1 MPTAGQ
7 SSEPIGWSH
16 YIARGNAACSMQRY
30 DVAEQNFRNAV
41 EEGKKCQVKTEK
53 LAHAV
58 FNLAWVCHQQGKRAE
73 AEQFYLQALDLV
85 EEAYGPDHPDVAIVA
100 SCLGRLYRE
109 TDKHQEAQP
118 LFDRALHILEQYA
131 L

>member
-1 MPTAGQ
+1 MAIRHTGEPT
-7 SSEPIGWSH
+7 GWYH
-16 YIARGNAACSMQRY
+16 FIARGNAACSMQRY

-41 EEGKKCQVKTEK
+41 EEGEKLSIGTEK

-58 FNLAWVCHQQGKRAE
+58 FNLAWVCHQQNKREE
-73 AEQFYLQALDLV
+73 AEQFYKQSMTLV
-85 EEAYGPDHPDVAIVA
+85 ETAYGPDHPDVAIVA

-109 TDKHQEAQP
+109 TDKQTEAQP
-118 LFDRALHILEQYA
+118 LFDRALQILEQYA

>member
-1 MPTAGQ
+1 MPTGQ
-7 SSEPIGWSH
+7 TSEPNGWYH
-16 YIARGNAACSMQRY
+16 FIARGNAACSLQRY
-30 DVAEQNFRNAV
+30 DVAEQHFRNAV
-41 EEGKKCQVKTEK
+41 EDGEKTGIKTDK

-58 FNLAWVCHQQGKRAE
+58 FNLAWVCHQQSKRTE
-73 AEQFYLQALDLV
+73 AEQYYLQALLLV

-109 TDKHQEAQP
+109 TDKHNEAQP
-118 LFDRALHILEQYA
+118 LFDRALQILEQYA